1 MSRLLDICRQSI
13 YFRSVADLRKCLEAI
28 SSDTEVVLVK
38 LKNRL
43 DPDLSSDTSS
53 GYRNLA
59 INLRIVTDQAQALGA
74 ETHVCEVQLLL
85 AKMAVLK
92 VSLSPQ
98 SSFNTVSLPARFL
111 PHQM

>member
-13 YFRSVADLRKCLEAI
+13 YFRSIADICKCLAAI
-28 SSDTEVVLVK
+28 SSDAEVVLVRV
-38 LKNRL
+38 KNRL

-59 INLRIVTDQAQALGA
+59 INLRIITEQAQALGL

-85 AKMAVLK
+85 IKMAALK
-92 VSLSPQ
+92 VSPPPQ
-98 SSFNTVSLPARFL
+98 LRL
-111 PHQM
+111 